1 MSGGSTSA
9 ADAVTFQ
16 NVQKWFPTPTGQL
29 QALASVNFSAP
40 GRTVTAIVG
49 PSGCGKSTL
58 LHIAAG
64 LDTQYTG
71 TVSLPDGVGPGGMAY
86 VFQAPRLLPWLSAAQ
101 NVSFVLEER
110 GQPRREAVPAA
121 RRALAMVGLTGF
133 EDRFPG
139 QLSGGMQQRVALA
152 RALATEPS
160 VLLMDEPFGALDEIT
175 ARRLR
180 AELLR
185 LHEVTPHTVLFVT
198 HNVTEAAFLADRVV
212 VMSARPGRIVAEVP
226 VEVPHPR
233 DYDDPAVTTVAR
245 EITRHLQAHE
255 GAARTHGTA
264 RGS

>member
-1 MSGGSTSA
+1 MRGVAMRYGDGA
-9 ADAVTFQ
+9 RAV
-16 NVQKWFPTPTGQL
+16 V
-29 QALASVNFSAP
+29 ALERIDLSIAEHEF
-40 GRTVTAIVG
+40 VTIVG

-58 LHIAAG
+58 LHIASG

-71 TVSLPDGVGPGGMAY
+71 TVTLPDGVGPRGMAY
-86 VFQAPRLLPWLSAAQ
+86 VFQAPRLLPWLTAGQ

-110 GQPRREAVPAA
+110 GQPRRDAVPAA

-152 RALATEPS
+152 RALATEPG

-185 LHEVTPHTVLFVT
+185 LHEANPHTVLFVT
-198 HNVTEAAFLADRVV
+198 HNVTEAAFLADQVM
-212 VMSARPGRIVAEVP
+212 VMSARPGTIVAEVP
-226 VEVPHPR
+226 VTLPHPR
-233 DYDDPAVTTVAR
+233 DYDDPDVTTVAR

-255 GAARTHGTA
+255 SG
-264 RGS
+264 

>member
-1 MSGGSTSA
+1 
-9 ADAVTFQ
+9 
-16 NVQKWFPTPTGQL
+16 
-29 QALASVNFSAP
+29 
-40 GRTVTAIVG
+40 
-49 PSGCGKSTL
+49 
-58 LHIAAG
+58 
-64 LDTQYTG
+64 
-71 TVSLPDGVGPGGMAY
+71 
-86 VFQAPRLLPWLSAAQ
+86 
-101 NVSFVLEER
+101 
-110 GQPRREAVPAA
+110 
-121 RRALAMVGLTGF
+121 
-133 EDRFPG
+133 
-139 QLSGGMQQRVALA
+139 
-152 RALATEPS
+152 

>member
-1 MSGGSTSA
+1 
-9 ADAVTFQ
+9 VTFRDIE
-16 NVQKWFPTPTGQL
+16 KWFPTPGGRL
-29 QALASVNFSAP
+29 QALAGITLSAP
-40 GRTVTAIVG
+40 GRTLTAIVG

-64 LDTQYTG
+64 LDTQYSG
-71 TVSLPDGVGPGGMAY
+71 EVILPAGVGRQGLAY
-86 VFQAPRLLPWLSAAQ
+86 VFQAPRLLPWLTAAQ

-110 GQPRREAVPAA
+110 GQSGQSGLSGRDAADAA
-121 RRALAMVGLTGF
+121 RRTLGMVGLAGF

-152 RALATEPS
+152 RALATEPA
-160 VLLMDEPFGALDEIT
+160 VLLMDEPFGSLDEIT

-185 LHEVTPHTVLFVT
+185 LHEASPHTVLFVT

-212 VMSARPGRIVAEVP
+212 VMSARPGRIIAEVP
-226 VEVPHPR
+226 VNLPHPR

-245 EITRHLQAHE
+245 EITRHLQ
-255 GAARTHGTA
+255 TD
-264 RGS
+264 